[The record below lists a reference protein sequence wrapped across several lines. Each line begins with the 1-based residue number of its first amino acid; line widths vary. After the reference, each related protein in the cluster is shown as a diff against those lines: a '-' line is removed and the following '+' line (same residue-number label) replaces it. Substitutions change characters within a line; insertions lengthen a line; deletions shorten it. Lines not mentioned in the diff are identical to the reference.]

1 MKTEKEERLVEEL
14 QTALSRLERAGVQ
27 LITSNKK
34 CNLIGYRSDLSNEEL
49 EVFDA
54 FTSRFAR
61 VSDMLFQR
69 VFRLLDSLEFEES
82 NTLIDVLNHA
92 EKRRIISSTV
102 EFKEIRELRNEITH
116 EYALRELGT
125 LIHDVMKHTPI
136 LIDSVEKT
144 IEYCKKY

>member
-1 MKTEKEERLVEEL
+1 MKTEKEQRLTEEL
-14 QTALSRLERAGVQ
+14 HSSLARLQRAAIQ

-34 CNLIGYRSDLSNEEL
+34 CKLIGYRSDLSNEEL

-92 EKRRIISSTV
+92 ERRNIISTTSD
-102 EFKEIRELRNEITH
+102 FKEIRELRNEITH
-116 EYALRELGT
+116 EYALRELET
-125 LIHDVMKHTPI
+125 LIHDVMNHTPI
-136 LIDSVEKT
+136 LIEAVEKT
-144 IEYCKKY
+144 VEYCKKY